1 MKSTIVGIAI
11 LIVIVTGAL
20 LYQFVLRDDAS
31 SGGVLNRQSEEILG
45 LIGSE
50 KSNFL
55 ENPEV
60 QDILRREYNLVV
72 DYRKAGSIE
81 MIDMDHSGMDFLWPS
96 SSVALELYT
105 LRHGSGQKNEAI
117 FASPIVFYSWDK
129 VVDSLVAGGV
139 AVRGADDQYEAD
151 VETLVRMVLENTP
164 WSDLGL
170 DELWGGVT
178 ITSTDPTRSNSGNL
192 FSGLVANILY
202 GGVVDEAHID
212 SVLPE
217 TLEVFRV
224 QGYMQHS
231 TGTLFERYLE
241 QRMGSFPII
250 LGYENQ
256 IVEYRLQN
264 PEAWA
269 QNRNE
274 LRILYPVPTV
284 FSEHPLI
291 ALTDGGERLIEAL
304 QDEEIMRIAWEQH
317 GFRTGPENDP
327 QALGVDGIPRSVTR
341 IVRMPVPAVME
352 RIIAELGG

>member
-1 MKSTIVGIAI
+1 MKGRVIGIII
-11 LIVIVTGAL
+11 LVVIAAGAA
-20 LYQFVLRDDAS
+20 LYQFVLRDGAS
-31 SGGVLNRQSEEILG
+31 GGGVLNRQADEIVG

-55 ENPEV
+55 ENEDV
-60 QDILRREYNLVV
+60 QELLRRNHNLEV

-105 LRHGSGQKNEAI
+105 LRHGSGNKSEAI
-117 FASPIVFYSWDK
+117 FTSPIVFYSWDK
-129 VVDSLVAGGV
+129 VVDALVATGV
-139 AVRGADDQYEAD
+139 GTLEPDGHYEAD
-151 VETLVRMVLENTP
+151 VRAVVQMVLDNTP

-170 DELWGGVT
+170 EELWDGVM

-202 GGVVDEAHID
+202 GGVVDEPAMEE
-212 SVLPE
+212 VLAQ
-217 TLEVFRV
+217 TLRIFTL

-241 QRMGSFPII
+241 QRMGSFPLIV
-250 LGYENQ
+250 GYENQ
-256 IVEYRLQN
+256 IVEYSLQN

-269 QNRNE
+269 QNKDE
-274 LRILYPVPTV
+274 MRILYPVPTV

-291 ALTDGGERLIEAL
+291 ALNDDGERLIEAL
-304 QDEEIMRIAWEQH
+304 QDAEILKLAWEQH

-327 QALGVDGIPRSVTR
+327 SALGIEGIPQSVTK
-341 IVRMPVPAVME
+341 IIRMPVPAVME
-352 RIIAELGG
+352 RIITELQ